1 MGIPHDYMKTPNNS
15 MPQDLRQEARSF
27 PVPEDVRDL
36 VVTDSHV
43 GSGPGDWDMGISQG
57 YSWDM
62 MWR

>member
-1 MGIPHDYMKTPNNS
+1 MKTPNNS

-36 VVTDSHV
+36 VVTDGHV